1 LVNFSGSSLIEAADD
16 SGFAPSAL
24 GSVHDPVADLVG
36 LPVEGIKQ
44 CVRKLRPLSNEP
56 LTTDKQSSPQ
66 RAIATASRS
75 ASWEAG
81 GSASEPLQGKATSAA
96 VEPQEQ
102 ARQGMP

>member
-1 LVNFSGSSLIEAADD
+1 MVNFSDSSLIEAADD

-56 LTTDKQSSPQ
+56 LDDRQAIVSTARHCDSQPKRQLGGRWLGK
-66 RAIATASRS
+66 RAVAR
-75 ASWEAG
+75 EGDLG
-81 GSASEPLQGKATSAA
+81 G
-96 VEPQEQ
+96 
-102 ARQGMP
+102 R